1 MIDQTHV
8 AREHLHQMVELAN
21 RLISESINQTDPVL
35 PPKRTISKSE
45 FVEQYNFHSSEL
57 CGILDNLHDSE
68 APPEESNIDHEVS
81 KSRKDLV
88 EMVQILKDKI
98 DKLNDL
104 RFWMDNMI
112 FDESTKE

>member
-1 MIDQTHV
+1 MIDQTHA

-21 RLISESINQTDPVL
+21 LLISESINQTDPVL
-35 PPKRTISKSE
+35 PIKRTISKE
-45 FVEQYNFHSSEL
+45 QFVEQYNHHSTEL
-57 CGILDNLHDSE
+57 CSILDDLHDSE
-68 APPEESNIDHEVS
+68 DVPSIDHEVE

-88 EMVQILKDKI
+88 ILVKTLQEKI

-112 FDESTKE
+112 SDDSTKE